1 MQSGSQ
7 IQISRPLL
15 FLFPWLKRSFLNTY
29 VSKDVKLFSGRMS
42 FSISKVAIRVVVQ
55 GIISSHK
62 SHLDLMQTK
71 FQEHVDRTWPFKM
84 SHLPCQYMRGTSAAL

>member
-7 IQISRPLL
+7 IQTPRPLL
-15 FLFPWLKRSFLNTY
+15 FLKTMAKAELSQYICL
-29 VSKDVKLFSGRMS
+29 KDVKSFSGRMS

-55 GIISSHK
+55 GMISSHK
-62 SHLDLMQTK
+62 SHLDLMQTN
-71 FQEHVDRTWPFKM
+71 FQKLVDRTWPLKM